1 MLYLNKSEHIRRG
14 KMEISERSKLIASGP
29 VWKFMGIEVTKSTP
43 GYSEIELAINE
54 NLLQIYGNVHGG
66 VQAMLIDGAIAIALA
81 PMLKEDE
88 ASATVELKTNF
99 IRPGN
104 GEKLY
109 CKGSIK
115 HKGKNL
121 VLGQAE
127 VTNDLGKLVASG
139 SATFMITKK

>member
-1 MLYLNKSEHIRRG
+1 
-14 KMEISERSKLIASGP
+14 MEISERSKLIANGP

-43 GYSEIELAINE
+43 GYSEIELSIKDH
-54 NLLQIYGNVHGG
+54 LLQIYGNVHGG
-66 VQAMLIDGAIAIALA
+66 VQAMLIDCAIAIALA

-88 ASATVELKTNF
+88 GSATVELKTNY

-121 VLGQAE
+121 IFGHAE
-127 VTNDLGKLVASG
+127 IINDSGKLVASG
-139 SATFMITKK
+139 SATFMIIKK